1 MKHLKEY
8 QSYHEDMEMDHSQEM
23 QNYMFF
29 ANLHTM
35 KREIEAMLELDPMK
49 VDHVLKNGHGWA
61 TDHIATSTDDVQEVS
76 NFLKNSMHHSEEMGE
91 PEEVTMVT
99 NVEDIVADRENC
111 SDCGSKM
118 IEGQCLACK

>member
-111 SDCGSKM
+111 SDCGSK
-118 IEGQCLACK
+118 